1 MKVNHVQLFTLLKR
15 ISGPLS
21 EDMAPTLSNK
31 VIRTFKESLNDPRT
45 IVASS
50 LLLRNYV
57 TEKYNEETADV
68 LFEKL
73 EEHEFISPAINKFDI
88 GTPEGYIHAME
99 EVMAEMMSGAAI
111 GGAFDG
117 AQTNAAAN
125 ATGMAAP
132 TGPSK
137 KKKSRI
143 EKIMSRRL

>member
-1 MKVNHVQLFTLLKR
+1 MRVNHVQLFTLLKR

-31 VIRTFKESLNDPRT
+31 VVRNFKESLNDPRML
-45 IVASS
+45 VASS
-50 LLLRNYV
+50 LLLKNYV
-57 TEKYNEETADV
+57 TETHNQETTDV

-73 EEHEFISPAINKFDI
+73 EEHGFIPSAINKFDI
-88 GTPEGYIHAME
+88 GTAEGYIQAME
-99 EVMAEMMSGAAI
+99 EVMAEMCSGAGI

-132 TGPSK
+132 TGGAK

-143 EKIMSRRL
+143 EKIMNRRL